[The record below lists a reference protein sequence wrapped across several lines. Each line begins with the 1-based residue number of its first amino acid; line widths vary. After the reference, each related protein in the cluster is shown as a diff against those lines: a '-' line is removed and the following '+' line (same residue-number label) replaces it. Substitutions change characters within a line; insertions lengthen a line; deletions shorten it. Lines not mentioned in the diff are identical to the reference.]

1 MGKKKIYMIGNSHID
16 PVWFWN
22 WDEGMQ
28 EAKATFSAALDRLRE
43 YPEVNY
49 TATSTVFLE
58 WIEKTRPDLFEEIK
72 QRVREGRFELT
83 GGWFVEPDCILPC
96 GEAFVRQGLY
106 AQRYLKEKFG
116 KTAYIASN
124 VDSFGHCDTLPKI
137 LRQSGLTE
145 YVFMRPRLTTPVFKW
160 RSNDGSEINC
170 ISLPSEYTTWFYEST
185 KEALDLSIRSMEDH
199 TALSEMACCYG
210 VGNHGGGPTIQNIQ
224 TVQALQKK
232 EEYADY
238 EIRFGTYDEFFKE
251 IQKEKDTLPILTG
264 PLEHVNEGCYNMD
277 SRIKR
282 MNRKAEER
290 LLHTDFLLSMRAA
303 LLGTWAQEQKELKL
317 LWKTLLFNQ
326 FHDTLGGTTIKEAR
340 DEAVFQLS
348 KVCADS
354 KNIQA
359 LMIQD
364 IVNAMDTRGEGFP
377 VFLFSPDG
385 EAYHGPVSLE
395 LNWFCKDPLKLL
407 DDTGEEITYQRIH
420 TQAKARNYHLGGRRG
435 IVFHADIPAAGF
447 TVYRAVIAPS
457 SKCCNDDWSLDERN
471 AYLLENDKIRV
482 TFDKNTGYMSSIY
495 DKEAGYEALKEPVRL
510 SIWDD
515 QRDTWGG
522 EMEGQ
527 IFAEKRDV
535 IFKLSSIEKVESGK
549 IRQCVRAIYE
559 AEGVRLE
566 QRFYVCQGEKEL
578 QIENELFFN
587 RPWNM
592 LKWCIPLQVENPVT
606 HAESAYGI
614 TERQQ
619 EHVQMPYNEFYMHRY
634 VDIASANGQGIT
646 LANNSRYS
654 FGLNGSELE
663 LVLARSSIYA
673 QGNNVNWY
681 EPLETYDYADQGKIG
696 FKLAVLPHGRRNTA
710 VDWNMLAKRL
720 DQPYQYLADHC
731 HAGALTMTNY
741 SMGRSLTE
749 GVRLAL
755 VKKCEDDDA
764 FIVRVEEILGMDHT
778 ADTEPAVMEFLGK
791 NYEFTIGHYE
801 LKTLKITRDGRW
813 TVVNL
818 LEWEQ
823 WEQEREDGE
832 ISK

>member
-1 MGKKKIYMIGNSHID
+1 MEKKKIYMIGNSHID

-28 EAKATFSAALDRLRE
+28 EAKATFSSALDRLRE
-43 YPEVNY
+43 YPEMNF

-58 WIEKTRPDLFEEIK
+58 WIEKTKPDLFEEINK
-72 QRVREGRFELT
+72 RVLEGRFELT

-116 KTAYIASN
+116 KIAHVASN

-137 LRQSGLTE
+137 LKQSGLTE
-145 YVFMRPRLTTPVFKW
+145 YVFMRPRLSTPVFKW
-160 RSNDGSEINC
+160 RSDDGSEINC

-185 KEALDLSIRSMEDH
+185 KEALDLTIHSMEEN
-199 TALSEMACCYG
+199 TALSEMVCCYG

-224 TVQALQKK
+224 TVQNLQKK

-238 EIRFGTYDEFFKE
+238 EILFGTYDMFFAQ
-251 IQKEKDTLPILTG
+251 IQKEKDTFPILTG
-264 PLEHVNEGCYNMD
+264 SLEHVNEGCYNMD
-277 SRIKR
+277 SRIKG
-282 MNRKAEER
+282 MNRMAEER
-290 LLHTDFLLSMRAA
+290 LLHTDFFLSMRAA
-303 LLGTWAQEQKELKL
+303 IYGKWAQEQKEIKL

-348 KVCADS
+348 KVCSDC

-364 IVNAMDTRGEGFP
+364 IVNIIDTRGEGFP

-395 LNWFCKDPLKLL
+395 LSWFCKDPLKLL
-407 DDTGEEITYQRIH
+407 NDRGEEITYQRIH
-420 TQAKARNYHLGGRRG
+420 TQAKTRNYHLGGRRG
-435 IVFHADIPAAGF
+435 IVFHADIPPAGF

-457 SKCCNDDWSLDERN
+457 EKCYNDDWSLDESN
-471 AYLLENDKIRV
+471 AYLLENDKISIS
-482 TFDKNTGYMSSIY
+482 FDKNTGYLESIY
-495 DKEAGYEALKEPVRL
+495 DKETDYEALKEPVRF

-527 IFAEKRDV
+527 IFAEKKDI

-549 IRQCVRAIYE
+549 VRQCIRAVYE
-559 AEGVRLE
+559 AEGVHME

-578 QIENELFFN
+578 QIENQLFFN

-592 LKWCIPLQVENPVT
+592 LKWCIPLCTENPVT

-619 EHVQMPYNEFYMHRY
+619 EHIKMPYNEFYMHRY
-634 VDIASANGQGIT
+634 VDIASADGQGIT

-654 FGLNGSELE
+654 FGLNGNQLE
-663 LVLARSSIYA
+663 LVLARSSMYA

-681 EPLETYDYADQGKIG
+681 EPLETYDYADQGKIV
-696 FKLAVLPHGRRNTA
+696 FKLAILPHGRRNTA
-710 VDWNMLAKRL
+710 SEWNTLAKRL
-720 DQPYQYLADHC
+720 GQPYQYLVDHC
-731 HAGALTMTNY
+731 HKGVFSITNY

-749 GVRLAL
+749 GVRIAL

-764 FIVRVEEILGMDHT
+764 FIVRIEEILGLDHT
-778 ADTEPAVMEFLGK
+778 AGTKLAIMEFLGK
-791 NYEFTIGHYE
+791 NYEFSIGHYE
-801 LKTLKITRDGRW
+801 LKTLKIAQDGRW

-823 WEQEREDGE
+823 EHEDGKV
-832 ISK
+832 SK